1 MMNTKKR
8 MYMSIF
14 WILLGSA
21 LFLGGVC
28 EVLDSYWSGMGGGLL
43 GVGIMQMIRFSRYE
57 SNEEYRTKVDRANKD
72 ERNRYIASKAWA
84 WAGYLFV
91 LIAAVGSILFKLAGR
106 EDLMML
112 SSGSVCLILVLY
124 WLSYMH
130 LQKKY

>member
-1 MMNTKKR
+1 MNTKKR
-8 MYMSIF
+8 TYLSIF

-43 GVGIMQMIRFSRYE
+43 GVGIMQLIRFSRYE
-57 SNEEYRTKVDRANKD
+57 TNEEYRAKVDRASKD

-91 LIAAVGSILFKLAGR
+91 LTAAVGSIVFKMMNR

-112 SSGSVCLILVLY
+112 SSGSGCLIILFYWTSYLY
-124 WLSYMH
+124 

>member
-1 MMNTKKR
+1 MNTKKR
-8 MYMSIF
+8 MYLSIF

-43 GVGIMQMIRFSRYE
+43 GVGIMQLIRFSRYE
-57 SNEEYRTKVDRANKD
+57 TNEEYRAKVDRTNKD

-84 WAGYLFV
+84 RAGYLFV
-91 LIAAVGSILFKLAGR
+91 LIAAVSSILFKLAGR
-106 EDLMML
+106 DELTQL
-112 SSGSVCLILVLY
+112 AAGSVCLILVLY